1 MAYFDYIFKKRVKE
15 VIKEMAQS
23 GEIIIDNN
31 EIFITDGYKDK
42 DKVVFV
48 PEFEMID
55 NKDKKDDT
63 GNNDT

>member
-1 MAYFDYIFKKRVKE
+1 MSYFDYIFKKRVKE

-48 PEFEMID
+48 PEF
-55 NKDKKDDT
+55 
-63 GNNDT
+63 

>member
-1 MAYFDYIFKKRVKE
+1 MSYFDYIFKKRVKE

-55 NKDKKDDT
+55 NKEKKDDT